1 MPNTR
6 QKPSKKVIDKAK
18 LALQA
23 LLLITPAGEVFA
35 AAVTPPACPLNL
47 GTSTL
52 FSDTGAASRTGT
64 ASTFTVPANIT
75 TIRIIAVGADGGVA
89 NDAGNAFTGGTG
101 ASIEGT
107 FTVTPGQTVTVIPG
121 YAGLTGDLEA
131 GGGGASGAYIAGTLS
146 VIAGGG
152 GGDDN
157 TGDGGGATATNN
169 GGNGGASAGQDC
181 NLGGLGGIGGAGGQ
195 YGEMPDGGQTIA
207 CQTGDGGAG
216 GGGFLSAGGT
226 SDDFGAAGHSG
237 PSGGAR
243 CDIAGAVGG
252 IGGLRDPT
260 DGTQPGANGGFGICG
275 GGGAD
280 HRESGGGGGYSGG
293 GGGPEGVFPGGGGSF
308 IAGTASSTSLT
319 AGTAGGGSGRNG
331 AVRICYGLANLTITK
346 NDGVASRVSNTTT
359 TYTIN
364 VANTGPNSANGATFQ
379 DSLATGLTCNTPS
392 VCTATGGAQC
402 PGGAVNGVANVTL
415 ASIQAGVV
423 IPTLPNGGN
432 LSFALTCTVTATGF

>member
-1 MPNTR
+1 MP
-6 QKPSKKVIDKAK
+6 K
-18 LALQA
+18 LERKRSGNLVCNSVFALQA
-23 LLLITPAGEVFA
+23 LLFIAPINAVFA
-35 AAVTPPACPLNL
+35 AAITPPACPSNL

-52 FSDTGAASRTGT
+52 FSDTGGASRTGA
-64 ASTFTVPANIT
+64 ASTFIVPANIT
-75 TIRIIAVGADGGVA
+75 TIRIIAVGADGGVETGT
-89 NDAGNAFTGGTG
+89 AGTTGGTG
-101 ASIEGT
+101 ASIEGN

-121 YAGLTGDLEA
+121 YAGLTGDAES
-131 GGGGASGAYIAGTLS
+131 GGGGASGAYLTAALAI
-146 VIAGGG
+146 VAGGG

-157 TGDGGGATATNN
+157 TG
-169 GGNGGASAGQDC
+169 NGGAATANNNASNGGAPAGQDC

-195 YGEMPDGGQTIA
+195 YGEMPDGGQTLA

-216 GGGFLSAGGT
+216 GGGFLSVGGT
-226 SDDFGAAGHSG
+226 SDDFGAAGHAG

-243 CDIAGAVGG
+243 CNIAGAAGG
-252 IGGLRDPT
+252 QSGLRDPT
-260 DGTQPGANGGFGICG
+260 DGTQPGADGGFGICG

-293 GGGPEGVFPGGGGSF
+293 GGGPEGAFPGGGGSF
-308 IAGTASSTSLT
+308 IAASATSTSLT
-319 AGTAGGGSGRNG
+319 AGTTGGGSGRNG

-346 NDGVASRVSNTTT
+346 TDSVAVRTANAAT

-379 DSLATGLTCNTPS
+379 DSLATGLTCSSPA
-392 VCTATGGAQC
+392 VCTASGGAQC
-402 PGGAVNGVANVTL
+402 PGGAVNGVANVPL
-415 ASIQAGVV
+415 ASIQAGVA

>member
-1 MPNTR
+1 MRT
-6 QKPSKKVIDKAK
+6 DKQSTTGK
-18 LALQA
+18 SMRKTLLALST
-23 LLLITPAGEVFA
+23 LLFVIPLSNAMA

-64 ASTFTVPANIT
+64 ASTFIVPANIT

-89 NDAGNAFTGGTG
+89 TGSAAFTGGTG
-101 ASIEGT
+101 ASIQGT

-121 YAGLTGDLEA
+121 YAGLTGDFES
-131 GGGGASGAYIAGTLS
+131 GGGGASGAYLTATLA
-146 VIAGGG
+146 VVAGGG

-157 TGDGGGATATNN
+157 TGNGGAATATND
-169 GGNGGASAGQDC
+169 GGNSGNPAGADC
-181 NLGGLGGIGGAGGQ
+181 NLGGLGGIAGAGGQ
-195 YGEMPDGGQTIA
+195 FGEMPDGAQTLA

-226 SDDFGAAGHSG
+226 SDDFGAIAPAHAG

-243 CDIAGAVGG
+243 CAIAGAAGG
-252 IGGLRDPT
+252 IGGLRDP
-260 DGTQPGANGGFGICG
+260 GADFVGGDGGFGICG

-280 HRESGGGGGYSGG
+280 NRESGGGGGYSGG
-293 GGGPEGVFPGGGGSF
+293 GGGPEGQFPGGGGSF
-308 IAGTASSTSLT
+308 IGATATNTSLT

-331 AVRICYGLANLTITK
+331 AVRICYGIADLSVTK
-346 NDGVASRVSNTTT
+346 TDGVATRISNTTT

-364 VANTGPNSANGATFQ
+364 VANAGPNSADGAIFQ
-379 DSLATGLTCNTPS
+379 DVVGSGLACNTPS

-402 PGGAVNGVANVTL
+402 PGGVVNGVANVPL
-415 ASIQAGVV
+415 ANIVAGVA

-432 LSFALTCTVTATGF
+432 LSFDVVCTVTATGL